1 MKLRRA
7 MAAVAATAA
16 IAPIALLSA
25 PAAYATGDT
34 ADETPAAVA
43 ETPDPSKSTAE
54 GDPAKTPTGTPD
66 PSKTPTGKPTP
77 TQTPTQT
84 QTPTGKPTP
93 TQTPTQTQ
101 TPTGKPTPTATDE
114 PTDEPTDC
122 PVDDDGV
129 DVDSDLKIELTG
141 LPGKIVAGSG
151 WHEFQLTAANPT
163 DKTLGEV
170 NWIAAVDN
178 FSDSD
183 SEKNWLSNYADL
195 QYWDPAAKSW
205 TSIDGDLNG
214 GLAFGVTSELGPK
227 DKVAVK
233 LRLDVSAKAPT
244 GEGYAIG
251 LGGYVD
257 SEANCVHNSF
267 AYYPL
272 TILKP
277 GSTNENPGTPTPKP
291 DVKPS
296 DVKVPQG
303 GAKELPVTG
312 SLAETGS
319 SSMLPTIGLVGGAA
333 VAVGAGAMFVVR
345 RRKADTAA

>member
-1 MKLRRA
+1 MDA
-7 MAAVAATAA
+7 
-16 IAPIALLSA
+16 
-25 PAAYATGDT
+25 
-34 ADETPAAVA
+34 
-43 ETPDPSKSTAE
+43 
-54 GDPAKTPTGTPD
+54 
-66 PSKTPTGKPTP
+66 
-77 TQTPTQT
+77 
-84 QTPTGKPTP
+84 
-93 TQTPTQTQ
+93 
-101 TPTGKPTPTATDE
+101 
-114 PTDEPTDC
+114 
-122 PVDDDGV
+122 
-129 DVDSDLKIELTG
+129 DSDLKIALTG

-151 WHEFQLTAANPT
+151 WHEFKLTAANPT

-195 QYWDPAAKSW
+195 QYWDPKGKAW

-233 LRLDVSAKAPT
+233 LRLNVSAKAPT

-277 GSTNENPGTPTPKP
+277 GSTNENPGKPTPKP

-296 DVKVPQG
+296 DVRVPQG

>member
-7 MAAVAATAA
+7 MAAAAATAA
-16 IAPIALLSA
+16 LAPIALLSA
-25 PAAYATGDT
+25 PAAFATGDT
-34 ADETPAAVA
+34 TTQAPSTAA
-43 ETPDPSKSTAE
+43 EKPDPSQSTTD
-54 GDPAKTPTGTPD
+54 GPANPPTGEPA
-66 PSKTPTGKPTP
+66 PSQSTTEAPPKTDKP
-77 TQTPTQT
+77 TQTPSQT
-84 QTPTGKPTP
+84 PSQTPTKTSKPT
-93 TQTPTQTQ
+93 TE
-101 TPTGKPTPTATDE
+101 PTATDE
-114 PTDEPTDC
+114 PTDEPTEEPVDC

-129 DVDSDLKIELTG
+129 DADSDLKIKLTG

-151 WHEFQLTAANPT
+151 WHAFKLTAANPT
-163 DKTLGEV
+163 NKTLGEV
-170 NWIAAVDN
+170 NWIAAVDK

-183 SEKNWLSNYADL
+183 SEKDWLSTYADL
-195 QYWDPAAKSW
+195 QYWDSETDAW

-214 GLAFGVTSELGPK
+214 GLAFGVTPELGPK
-227 DKVAVK
+227 DKVTVK
-233 LRLDVSAKAPT
+233 LRLNVSAKAPT

-277 GSTNENPGTPTPKP
+277 GTPNENPGKPTPKP